1 MSSADTYGTVSG
13 LGLLY
18 NVEIGEVYKGA
29 YKEGEHCPYGLY
41 CCLILRYLC
50 N

>member
-18 NVEIGEVYKGA
+18 NVGIGK
-29 YKEGEHCPYGLY
+29 CIRGL
-41 CCLILRYLC
+41 IKRE
-50 N
+50 NIAHTERIVV